1 MKSAAGGNALYSGSK
16 RNTMVTEK
24 QTALITG
31 ASGGIGRAISL
42 RLAKDG
48 YHIIVN
54 YHANEIEAQAT
65 ASQIVNQGGS
75 AELCPFDVS
84 DRAATAAALKDV
96 LAKHTL
102 RVVILAAGV
111 RHDEALVFMNDDQ
124 WDEVI
129 GVNLNS
135 FYAVVKPIVQQML
148 LNRDGRIIALSSTSG
163 ESGLAGQVNYAAA
176 KAGVIGAIKS
186 LALECAKRNV
196 LVNAIAPGFI
206 ETGMLEGM
214 DRKETAAAI
223 PMKRLGRPDEV
234 AAVASFL
241 ASADASYI
249 TGQVIRVNGGIYL

>member
-1 MKSAAGGNALYSGSK
+1 MPFFEDARELA
-16 RNTMVTEK
+16 MVTQK
-24 QTALITG
+24 QTALVIG
-31 ASGGIGRAISL
+31 ASGGLGRAISL

-54 YHANEIEAQAT
+54 YCSNEIEAQSAL
-65 ASQIVNQGGS
+65 SQIINHGGS

-84 DRAATAAALKDV
+84 DRVATTAALKEV
-96 LAKHTL
+96 LTRHTL
-102 RVVILAAGV
+102 RVLILAAGV
-111 RHDEALVFMNDDQ
+111 RHDEALIFMNDDQ

-129 GVNLNS
+129 GVNLNG
-135 FYAVVKPIVQQML
+135 FYAVVKPIVRQML

-176 KAGVIGAIKS
+176 KAGIIGAVKS

-206 ETGMLEGM
+206 DTGMLEGM
-214 DRKETAAAI
+214 DRKETAATI